1 MRRGW
6 LALCIGFGIEIVL
19 FVVGFLTRTP
29 PIPVHPAVHPL
40 TFYFGI
46 PGNILQLVVQFI
58 VPIHGA
64 SSLVVLQTLQI
75 AGNVLFY
82 SAAAYFVL
90 WLRARSKSVP
100 MEPAATGP
108 RRGPSRRVYVS
119 LAIGLVMTVIAFAL
133 LRVNLNRQII
143 NSEGGVS
150 YTDAYPQRF
159 YLSVPGVIL
168 MLIAINVTPVRWGSH
183 PVAAQIVAST
193 GNFVFYSFVAYAV
206 LGLSSKLSA
215 RWKRT

>member
-6 LALCIGFGIEIVL
+6 LALRIGFGIEIVL

-29 PIPVHPAVHPL
+29 PIPGHPAVHPL
-40 TFYFGI
+40 SFFFGI
-46 PGNILQLVVQFI
+46 PGNIFQLVVQFV

-90 WLRARSKSVP
+90 WLRSRSKSAP
-100 MEPAATGP
+100 MRAAAT
-108 RRGPSRRVYVS
+108 RASRGLSRRVYVS
-119 LAIGLVMTVIAFAL
+119 LAIGLAMTVIAFAF
-133 LRVNLNRQII
+133 LRVNINRQII
-143 NSEGGVS
+143 DSEGGVS

-159 YLSVPGVIL
+159 YLSVPGAIL
-168 MLIAINVTPVRWGSH
+168 MLIAINVTPILWGSH
-183 PVAAQIVAST
+183 RIAAQIVAST
-193 GNFVFYSFVAYAV
+193 GNFVFYSFAAYAM
-206 LGLSSKLSA
+206 LLLWEKLSV